1 MSRNRCITLIIE
13 QTQLVISVEL
23 KQMLTRLYIDNFRC
37 LVKFEYRPE
46 RKQLIVGRNGSG
58 KTTLLDALFFLRQF
72 ASRGDNLDK
81 SFILSQRTRWLN
93 QRQQVFELEA
103 LLDQRTYVY
112 RVVIEPSGEPAVPTV
127 SLESVHVD
135 AKAIFEF
142 ENGNVQ
148 LYSDAF
154 ERAATYPFDSSR
166 SALATIT
173 PASDNLLLTRFRR
186 WFGTLF
192 CFRIDPFD
200 MGARADTETLSP
212 DVRLKSFAAWY
223 RHLLQAN
230 PKDNAA
236 LLESLRAAIDVEFLG
251 LEPFGENVR
260 LLFAELSQG
269 SNPSIKVY
277 FNELS
282 DGQRCL
288 ICLYTILH
296 FLLAKGS
303 TVILDEPD
311 NFVSLREIQPW
322 LMRTAD
328 MVEEGHGQ
336 IILISHHPEMINQWA
351 PCCGLQFV
359 REAVGPVR
367 IEEFRGEPKSHLS
380 PAELVARGWER
391 E

>member
-1 MSRNRCITLIIE
+1 MAH
-13 QTQLVISVEL
+13 ISVEL

-37 LVKFEYRPE
+37 LVKFEYRPS

-72 ASRGDNLDK
+72 VSRGDNLDK
-81 SFILSQRTRWLN
+81 SFILSQRTRWLR
-93 QRQQVFELEA
+93 QREQTFELEA
-103 LLDQRTYVY
+103 VLDQRTYVY
-112 RVVIEPSGEPAVPTV
+112 RVVIEPSGEPAIPVV
-127 SLESVHVD
+127 SLESVLVD
-135 AKAIFEF
+135 AKPIFEF
-142 ENGNVQ
+142 SRGNVQ
-148 LYSDAF
+148 LYSDTF
-154 ERAATYPFDSSR
+154 QRGAAYPFDSSR
-166 SALATIT
+166 SALATI
-173 PASDNLLLTRFRR
+173 ASVGDNNLLWRFKQ
-186 WFGTLF
+186 WLLNLY

-200 MGARADTETLSP
+200 MLTRADAETLAP
-212 DVRLKSFAAWY
+212 DVRLKNFAAWY

-236 LLESLRAAIDVEFLG
+236 LLETLRASIEVEFLG
-251 LEPFGENVR
+251 LEPYGENVR
-260 LLFAELSQG
+260 LLFAELAQG
-269 SNPSIKVY
+269 DSPSIKIY

-296 FLLAKGS
+296 FVLAKGS

-311 NFVSLREIQPW
+311 NFLSLREIQPW
-322 LMRTAD
+322 LMRAAD

-336 IILISHHPEMINQWA
+336 IVIISHHPEMINQWA
-351 PCCGLQFV
+351 PGCGIQFV
-359 REAVGPVR
+359 RAAIGPVR
-367 IEEFRGEPKSHLS
+367 VEGFRGDPKSHLS